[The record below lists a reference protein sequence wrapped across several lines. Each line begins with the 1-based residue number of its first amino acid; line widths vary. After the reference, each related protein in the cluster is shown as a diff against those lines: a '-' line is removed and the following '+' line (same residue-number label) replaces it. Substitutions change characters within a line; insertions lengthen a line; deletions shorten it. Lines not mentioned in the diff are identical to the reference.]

1 MSIDFVYLLS
11 DTASMKQQTTQEG
24 PKDFAAL
31 QSEVIKLWEQN
42 RLRCAWHMRQDFRP
56 HSSQEM
62 RQCLQ
67 QLSRHGDRATYISA
81 RRLMKC
87 L

>member
-1 MSIDFVYLLS
+1 MIIDFMHVLS
-11 DTASMKQQTTQEG
+11 DTGSMKHKTTTEG
-24 PKDFAAL
+24 PNDFATL
-31 QSEVIKLWEQN
+31 QSEIMKLWEQN

-56 HSSQEM
+56 HSRLEM

>member
-1 MSIDFVYLLS
+1 MIIDFIHALS
-11 DTASMKQQTTQEG
+11 DTFRMEAQTSTNNI
-24 PKDFAAL
+24 KDFAHV
-31 QSEVIKLWEQN
+31 QSEVMKLWEQN

-56 HSSQEM
+56 RSRQEM

-67 QLSRHGDRATYISA
+67 QLSRHGDRATYIRA